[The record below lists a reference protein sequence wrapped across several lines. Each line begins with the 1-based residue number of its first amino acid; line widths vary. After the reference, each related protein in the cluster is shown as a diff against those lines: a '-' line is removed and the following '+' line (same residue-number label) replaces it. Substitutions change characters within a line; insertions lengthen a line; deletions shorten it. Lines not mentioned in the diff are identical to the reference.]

1 MRYWVNV
8 IMKNKEQ
15 YERIETKLAS
25 LQDELDHQTKLLKR
39 TVCELSKLNKILN
52 ELKQDK

>member
-1 MRYWVNV
+1 MRHWVNG